1 MACVWICVR
10 VCVFCKRNATV
21 VGEAAGILI
30 GGGGGVCRESGR
42 EEMLAM
48 ILC

>member
-1 MACVWICVR
+1 MACVWICVC

-30 GGGGGVCRESGR
+30 GGGGVCRESGH

>member
-1 MACVWICVR
+1 MACVR

-30 GGGGGVCRESGR
+30 GGGGVCRESGR

>member
-30 GGGGGVCRESGR
+30 GGGGGVSAGGVAVKRC
-42 EEMLAM
+42 
-48 ILC
+48 

>member
-1 MACVWICVR
+1 MWRVCARVRVCVCVWICVR

-30 GGGGGVCRESGR
+30 GGGGVSAEWP
-42 EEMLAM
+42 
-48 ILC
+48 

>member
-30 GGGGGVCRESGR
+30 EGGVSAERVAVKRC
-42 EEMLAM
+42 
-48 ILC
+48 